1 MCRKALL
8 LGLILILTTKGYSG
22 TQEENPWWKKSV
34 FYQIYMP
41 SFQDSNAD
49 GYSDFRGM
57 TARLDYLQSLGIDAI
72 WLTPFLKSP
81 KIDNGYDIAD
91 YYQIDPVYG
100 SITDFEIFLAEAHA
114 RNLKV
119 IMDMVLNH
127 SSTDCY
133 WFQEA
138 RKSRDNPYR
147 DYYIWRD
154 EPNNWE
160 SFFGGSAWEYDSLT
174 KQYYYHKFDKKM
186 ADLNWNNSALVK
198 EMQEV
203 LRFWLD
209 LGIDGFR
216 LDVINFLNTDGIPAN
231 NLIIE
236 GEQVH
241 QFDID
246 QPGLKNTLKLI
257 RNTVDEYENKF
268 LVGEVGS
275 DKIEVLKKYQSPAM
289 MDVVFNFNF
298 GSIPRFDLKRI
309 HQEIKTMESKM
320 PGLPT
325 LFFGSHDNPRLMNR
339 LADLNP
345 QKALALHCLILTA
358 KGVPF
363 IYYGDEIGM
372 QNIIAQKP
380 DEIVDIQAK
389 TRYQL
394 ALDDGKSSLEAL
406 EYANLHNRDRSRSPM
421 QWDTTKNAGFTTAK
435 PWIKIQEKY
444 KTINV
449 DTQIQNSESF
459 LDEIKKLL
467 AIRKEQP
474 ALQFGS
480 YSYVNLEG
488 EMLKYGRSYN
498 NDTVHIVINFGKSK
512 HCNLPVNSTI
522 IHGNILLNSNEYL
535 IYKSN

>member
-1 MCRKALL
+1 MFKSTFLL
-8 LGLILILTTKGYSG
+8 TLVMLTTTLSSLA
-22 TQEENPWWKKSV
+22 QEQDHWWEKSV

-41 SFQDSNAD
+41 SYQDSNDD

-91 YYQIDPVYG
+91 YYQVDPVYG
-100 SITDFEIFLAEAHA
+100 TMSDFKVFLAEAHA

-138 RKSRDNPYR
+138 RKSVDNPYR

-160 SFFGGSAWEYDSLT
+160 SFFGGPAWEYDSLT
-174 KQYYYHKFDKKM
+174 QQYYYHKFDKKM
-186 ADLNWNNSALVK
+186 ADLNWNNPALVK
-198 EMQEV
+198 EMLEV

-216 LDVINFLNTDGIPAN
+216 LDVINFLNTDGVLDDNPAA
-231 NLIIE
+231 E
-236 GEQVH
+236 GSQIH
-241 QFDID
+241 KYDIN
-246 QPGLKNTLKLI
+246 QPGLKNTLELI
-257 RNTVDEYENKF
+257 RSTVDEYDNKF

-275 DKIEVLKKYQSPAM
+275 DKIEVLKIYQSPKM

-298 GSIPRFDLKRI
+298 GSIPNFDLNRI
-309 HQEIKTMESKM
+309 YQEISAMEKEM

-325 LFFGSHDNPRLMNR
+325 LFFGSHDNTRLMNR
-339 LADLNP
+339 LADLNL

-372 QNIIAQKP
+372 QNIVAHNL

-394 ALDDGKSSLEAL
+394 ALNAEKTQTEAL

-421 QWDTTKNAGFTTAK
+421 QWDSTNNAGFTTAK
-435 PWIKIQEKY
+435 PWIKIQENY
-444 KTINV
+444 QLVHV
-449 DTQIQNSESF
+449 DAQLQKPESF
-459 LDEIKKLL
+459 LNEIKKLL
-467 AIRKEQP
+467 SIRKEQP
-474 ALQFGS
+474 ALQMGD
-480 YSYVNLEG
+480 YSYLIREDQ
-488 EMLKYGRSYN
+488 MLKYGRVFKN
-498 NDTVHIVINFGKSK
+498 EIVHIVINFGESK
-512 HCNLPVNSTI
+512 NLTLPDNSVLL
-522 IHGNILLNSNEYL
+522 HGDEILNPNEYL
-535 IYKSN
+535 IYKTF